1 MLIKTIIDYTTLLL
15 LRRPYVKIS
24 CMNHSNSK
32 PLLAIIGVNF
42 IWGFD
47 FIAIEYMMGFMSPA
61 MFTFIRLIIGAV
73 LLTACSFI
81 FRGGLHIKREDM
93 PRIFLSGAIGM
104 SVYFTIENLGT
115 GLTSASFSSLIMA
128 TVPIFGM
135 IGDRII
141 YGNKITPLKVVC
153 ILASILGVYLLV
165 SGEPMG
171 LSVVGVLAM
180 FAAAISWTIY
190 IVVVKPL
197 YDRYDLLTLL
207 TGLFLSGLI
216 VQIPAVIVTQAVTHA
231 SLTLTP
237 MGVFVTLAT
246 AIVCIIIGEFG
257 YIYAVGKLSTTL
269 VAAFENVLPVTAV
282 IFSIFIFGKILT
294 ATQIVGGLIILLSVT
309 AIAFLERNTE

>member
-1 MLIKTIIDYTTLLL
+1 MKTNNTLL
-15 LRRPYVKIS
+15 
-24 CMNHSNSK
+24 K
-32 PLLAIIGVNF
+32 PLLAIVGVNF

-61 MFTFIRLIIGAV
+61 MFTFMRLVIGAV
-73 LLTACSFI
+73 FLTIGTFL
-81 FRGGLHIKREDM
+81 FRGGLHIRKEDM
-93 PRIFLSGAIGM
+93 PRIFISGAIGM
-104 SVYFTIENLGT
+104 SVYFNIENLGT

-135 IGDRII
+135 IGDRIF

-171 LSVVGVLAM
+171 ISAIGVLAM

-197 YDRYDLLTLL
+197 YDKYDLLTLL

-216 VQIPAVIVTQAVTHA
+216 LQIPAVIITQAVTHA
-231 SLTLTP
+231 PVTVTP
-237 MGVFVTLAT
+237 MGIVVTLAT

-269 VAAFENVLPVTAV
+269 VSAFENVLPVTAV

-294 ATQIVGGLIILLSVT
+294 PMQIIGGVIILIAVT
-309 AIAFLERNTE
+309 VIALLEKDKE

>member
-1 MLIKTIIDYTTLLL
+1 MACKEGRIMKTNNTLL
-15 LRRPYVKIS
+15 
-24 CMNHSNSK
+24 K
-32 PLLAIIGVNF
+32 PLLAIVGVNF

-61 MFTFIRLIIGAV
+61 MFTFVRLVIGTV
-73 LLTACSFI
+73 FLTIGTFL
-81 FRGGLHIKREDM
+81 FRGGLHIRKEDM
-93 PRIFLSGAIGM
+93 PRIFISGAIGM

-135 IGDRII
+135 IGDRIF

-171 LSVVGVLAM
+171 ISAIGVLAM

-197 YDRYDLLTLL
+197 YDKYDLLTLL

-216 VQIPAVIVTQAVTHA
+216 LQIPAVIITQAVTHA
-231 SLTLTP
+231 PVTVTP
-237 MGVFVTLAT
+237 MGIVVTLAT

-269 VAAFENVLPVTAV
+269 VSAFENVLPVTAV

-294 ATQIVGGLIILLSVT
+294 PMQIIGGVIILIAVT
-309 AIAFLERNTE
+309 VIALLEKDKE

>member
-1 MLIKTIIDYTTLLL
+1 ML
-15 LRRPYVKIS
+15 LRCNHVKIS
-24 CMNHSNSK
+24 YMNNSNSK

-61 MFTFIRLIIGAV
+61 MFTFVRLIIGAV
-73 LLTACSFI
+73 LLTVCTFL
-81 FRGGLHIKREDM
+81 FKGGLHIKKEDM

-104 SVYFTIENLGT
+104 SAYFTIENLGT

-171 LSVVGVLAM
+171 ISVLGVLAM

-197 YDRYDLLTLL
+197 YDKYDLMTLL

-216 VQIPAVIVTQAVTHA
+216 VQTPVVIVSQIVTHA
-231 SLTLTP
+231 SLTVTP
-237 MGVFVTLAT
+237 MGILVTLAT

-294 ATQIVGGLIILLSVT
+294 VTQIVGGLIILISVT
-309 AIAFLERNTE
+309 AIAVLERNTE

>member
-1 MLIKTIIDYTTLLL
+1 MKTNNTLL
-15 LRRPYVKIS
+15 
-24 CMNHSNSK
+24 K
-32 PLLAIIGVNF
+32 PLLAIVGVNF

-61 MFTFIRLIIGAV
+61 MFTFVRLVIGAV
-73 LLTACSFI
+73 FLTIGTFL
-81 FRGGLHIKREDM
+81 FRGGLHIRKEDM
-93 PRIFLSGAIGM
+93 PRIFISGAIGM

-135 IGDRII
+135 IGDRIF

-171 LSVVGVLAM
+171 ISAIGVLAM

-197 YDRYDLLTLL
+197 YDKYDLLTLL

-216 VQIPAVIVTQAVTHA
+216 LQIPAVIITQAVTHA
-231 SLTLTP
+231 PVTVTP
-237 MGVFVTLAT
+237 MGIVVTLTT

-269 VAAFENVLPVTAV
+269 VSAFENVLPVTAV

-294 ATQIVGGLIILLSVT
+294 PMQIIGGVIILIAVT
-309 AIAFLERNTE
+309 VIALLEKDKE

>member
-1 MLIKTIIDYTTLLL
+1 M
-15 LRRPYVKIS
+15 
-24 CMNHSNSK
+24 K

-61 MFTFIRLIIGAV
+61 MFTFVRLIIGSV
-73 LLTACSFI
+73 LLTACVFLL
-81 FRGGLHIKREDM
+81 RGGLHIKREDM
-93 PRIFLSGAIGM
+93 PRIFISGAIGM

-135 IGDRII
+135 IGDRLF

-171 LSVVGVLAM
+171 ISAIGVLAM
-180 FAAAISWTIY
+180 FAAAIAWTIY

-197 YDRYDLLTLL
+197 YEKYDLLTLL

-216 VQIPAVIVTQAVTHA
+216 VQIPIVAVSQAVTH
-231 SLTLTP
+231 TPIVVTP
-237 MGVFVTLAT
+237 MGILVTLAT

-294 ATQIVGGLIILLSVT
+294 AIQIIGGVIILIAVT
-309 AIAFLERNTE
+309 TIAFLERNKE